1 MQVLDGFVVLEG
13 LDGAGTTTQLQKL
26 DRFLN
31 GKGKAHLV
39 QAEPTDGPIGRLI
52 RDVLQHKHSVQ
63 PWTLAMLYAA
73 DRNEHVARIEQE
85 IAGGNMV
92 VCDRYLYSSLA
103 YQGVTCPWEDVWT
116 LNQHYPH
123 PSTILYIDTPVEEC
137 MERISHRGEPVEL
150 FEHQE
155 FLTKVRDGY
164 ERAFSH
170 LPAGVRMVRLDGAA
184 EPEEIFRKICQVL
197 PD

>member
-137 MERISHRGEPVEL
+137 MKRISHRGEPVEL

-155 FLTKVRDGY
+155 YLTKVRDGY

-197 PD
+197 PG